1 MKFNQWTLGLA
12 AVGIVSLATVAQAE
26 ENAVNSAFAGLTMSG
41 AVETSA
47 SINTARNGA
56 LPGRSFDGADRQ
68 DGFNFNSA
76 RLTLEKAVSED
87 QFAAGFRTDFV
98 YGPDADAFYGGNSPI
113 KQAYVAL
120 RAPVGNGID
129 IKMGVFDTPIGY
141 EQFDSGSNPN
151 FSRSYGFLI
160 EPNHHTGV
168 LASYKIVDALS
179 VSAGV
184 ANSYNGVS
192 GDFNGRNGRSD
203 GRFVR
208 PALDW
213 QGLPIL
219 DDLGNPTSEPNG
231 FRQDEGRLTYMAT
244 VKLTL
249 PEGAGAL
256 KGSTI
261 DLGIIHGK
269 DAQVARVGRTLIAV
283 IDDPLTLINEAAE
296 NQAAVPSDKATT
308 SYYVGTTIN
317 TGITGLTLGAA
328 FDYRRNEIEQEDG
341 TVLGNTD
348 ADPVFNNAARNNTYA
363 VAGYVSY
370 AVTEKLKLNA
380 RYDIMRGNYPVRD
393 GFGDIALFDENP
405 IPTTTT
411 ADDTTHRERLRLQS
425 LTLTAQYDIWANVL
439 TRLEGRWDHGSG
451 DSRRD
456 FGASQTSNDAF
467 TIAADVIYKF

>member
-98 YGPDADAFYGGNSPI
+98 YGPDATAFYGANAPI

-129 IKMGVFDTPIGY
+129 LKVGLFDTPIGY

-151 FSRSYGFLI
+151 FSRSYGFAL

-168 LASYKIVDALS
+168 LASYKIADALS

-184 ANSYNGVS
+184 ANS
-192 GDFNGRNGRSD
+192 GDVAVGGST
-203 GRFVR
+203 
-208 PALDW
+208 AA
-213 QGLPIL
+213 
-219 DDLGNPTSEPNG
+219 
-231 FRQDEGRLTYMAT
+231 QDERSLTYLGTAT
-244 VKLTL
+244 ITL
-249 PEGAGAL
+249 PEGTGAL
-256 KGSTI
+256 QGSTI
-261 DLGIIHGK
+261 NLGIIRNENT
-269 DAQVARVGRTLIAV
+269 AVGSS
-283 IDDPLTLINEAAE
+283 AE
-296 NQAAVPSDKATT
+296 TT
-308 SYYVGTTIN
+308 SYYAGATVN
-317 TGITGLTLGAA
+317 TGIEGLSLGAA
-328 FDYRRNEIEQEDG
+328 FDYLQDG
-341 TVLGNTD
+341 AFILPGNK
-348 ADPVFNNAARNNTYA
+348 VWSL
-363 VAGYVSY
+363 AGYVSY
-370 AVTEKLKLNA
+370 ALSDKLKLNG
-380 RYDIMRGNYPVRD
+380 RYDTI
-393 GFGDIALFDENP
+393 ENA
-405 IPTTTT
+405 
-411 ADDTTHRERLRLQS
+411 ADDLQS
-425 LTLTAQYDIWANVL
+425 VTLTAQYDLWANVL
-439 TRLEGRWDHGSG
+439 TRLEGRWDSGSRLGLIGHGNS
-451 DSRRD
+451 D
-456 FGASQTSNDAF
+456 DAV

>member
-98 YGPDADAFYGGNSPI
+98 YGPDADLYYPGNSPI

-151 FSRSYGFLI
+151 FSRSYGFSL

-168 LASYKIVDALS
+168 LASYKVVDALS
-179 VSAGV
+179 LSAGV
-184 ANSYNGVS
+184 ANT
-192 GDFNGRNGRSD
+192 
-203 GRFVR
+203 
-208 PALDW
+208 
-213 QGLPIL
+213 
-219 DDLGNPTSEPNG
+219 GNSVLAQANNPLANNPLAN
-231 FRQDEGRLTYMAT
+231 EGQLAYLAT
-244 VKLTL
+244 ATITL
-249 PEGAGAL
+249 PEGTGAL
-256 KGSTI
+256 QGSTI
-261 DLGIIHGK
+261 NLGMIREEGPT
-269 DAQVARVGRTLIAV
+269 AQVST
-283 IDDPLTLINEAAE
+283 INYYAG
-296 NQAAVPSDKATT
+296 AT
-308 SYYVGTTIN
+308 VN
-317 TGITGLTLGAA
+317 TGITGLQVGAA
-328 FDYRRNEIEQEDG
+328 FDHVQ
-341 TVLGNTD
+341 
-348 ADPVFNNAARNNTYA
+348 DPQPNNPK
-363 VAGYVSY
+363 VWSLAGYVSY
-370 AVTEKLKLNA
+370 ALTEKLKLNG
-380 RYDIMRGNYPVRD
+380 RYDTIQ
-393 GFGDIALFDENP
+393 
-405 IPTTTT
+405 T
-411 ADDTTHRERLRLQS
+411 DDTDLQS
-425 LTLTAQYDIWANVL
+425 VTLTAQYDLWANVL
-439 TRLEGRWDHGSG
+439 TRLEGRWDQGSNG
-451 DSRRD
+451 D
-456 FGASQTSNDAF
+456 FGINRDQAL